1 MFLNFGSTM
10 GKKVL
15 AVFYSQSGQLEEIID
30 QFTRPLREA
39 GVTVDKLRLYPE
51 KAYPFPWTGKSFFSV
66 MPDCVNQVPGK
77 LQSFDF
83 KESRY
88 DLIIL
93 GYQAWFL
100 SPSIPSNTLLFDA
113 KFRELAK
120 DTPVITIT
128 GARNMWLS
136 AMEKIK
142 PVLKSMDARLVGN
155 IALVDRHHNFISFIT
170 IFHWMFK
177 AKKDRYLNIF
187 PVPGVSEADILN
199 TKNLGTAAIPYLETT
214 NWQGFQE
221 EMVKQGAVPV
231 KYNLM
236 FIESKARKIFKVW
249 AGIIS
254 KRKKRDAWL
263 VAFKYYLLIAL
274 FIAAPIILTVDAIFF
289 KPFLSRRIKRQKQY
303 YSGVS

>member
-1 MFLNFGSTM
+1 M

-15 AVFYSQSGQLEEIID
+15 AVFYSQSGQLEQIID
-30 QFTRPLREA
+30 HFTQPLTTA
-39 GVTVDKLRLYPE
+39 GAQVEKLRIYPE
-51 KAYPFPWTGKSFFSV
+51 SPYPFPWTGKSFFSV
-66 MPDCVNQVPGK
+66 MPDCVRQVPGK
-77 LQSFDF
+77 LQPFHF
-83 KESRY
+83 KESKY

-100 SPSIPSNTLLFDA
+100 SPSIPSNTLLFDPA
-113 KFRELAK
+113 FRTLAK
-120 DTPVITIT
+120 NTPIITIT
-128 GARNMWLS
+128 GARNMWIS

-142 PVLKSMDARLVGN
+142 PLLKDIEAPLVGN
-155 IALVDRHHNFISFIT
+155 IALVDRHHNFVSFIT

-187 PVPGVSEADILN
+187 PVPGVSEADILK
-199 TKNLGTAAIPYLETT
+199 TKNQGAAAVPHLENS
-214 NWQGFQE
+214 NWQGFQD

-236 FIESKARKIFKVW
+236 FIESKARKIFKIW

-254 KRKKRDAWL
+254 KKEKKDAWL

-289 KPFLSRRIKRQKQY
+289 KPFLSGRIKRQKQY
-303 YSGVS
+303 YSGVN

>member
-1 MFLNFGSTM
+1 M

-15 AVFYSQSGQLEEIID
+15 AVFYSQSGQLEQIID
-30 QFTRPLREA
+30 QFILPFTQTGASVE
-39 GVTVDKLRLYPE
+39 KLRIYPTQP
-51 KAYPFPWTGKSFFSV
+51 YPFPWTGKSFFSV
-66 MPDCVNQVPGK
+66 MPDCVNQVPGQ
-77 LQSFDF
+77 LQQYQF
-83 KESRY
+83 KESHY

-100 SPSIPSNTLLFDA
+100 SPSIPSNTLMFDPR
-113 KFRELAK
+113 FREIAK
-120 DTPVITIT
+120 NTPVITIT

-142 PVLKSMDARLVGN
+142 PVLKSMDAQLVGN
-155 IALVDRHHNFISFIT
+155 MALVDRHHNFISFIT

-177 AKKDRYLNIF
+177 ARKDRFMNIF

-199 TKNLGTAAIPYLETT
+199 TKNLGAIAIPYLEKS

-274 FIAAPIILTVDAIFF
+274 FIAAPIILTVDAILF
-289 KPFLSRRIKRQKQY
+289 KPFLSGRIKRQKQY
-303 YSGVS
+303 YSGVN